1 MRVHCD
7 TSIVTQDLFRHLREH
22 TMSKDESLLLDYTR
36 FVDEVTSDAS
46 KDAEAF
52 TDAIDIIDEQGVPPE
67 RLLTAA
73 LGICAEG
80 GEFTEVVKKC
90 VFQGKPMDE
99 HTQYHLKRE
108 LGDIMWYISQACIAL
123 DTSMEDVIYMNI
135 EKLEA
140 RYPDGFESF
149 RSENRS
155 EGDI

>member
-1 MRVHCD
+1 
-7 TSIVTQDLFRHLREH
+7 
-22 TMSKDESLLLDYTR
+22 MSDNELLLDYTR

-46 KDAEAF
+46 KDSEAF
-52 TDAIDIIDEQGVPPE
+52 TEALDIIEETSSVPPE

-90 VFQGKPMDE
+90 LFQGKPMDE
-99 HTQYHLKRE
+99 HTVYHLKRE
-108 LGDIMWYISQACIAL
+108 LGDVMWYISQACIAL
-123 DTSMEDVIYMNI
+123 DTSIEDVIYMNI

-155 EGDI
+155 AGDI

>member
-1 MRVHCD
+1 M
-7 TSIVTQDLFRHLREH
+7 
-22 TMSKDESLLLDYTR
+22 
-36 FVDEVTSDAS
+36 
-46 KDAEAF
+46 
-52 TDAIDIIDEQGVPPE
+52 
-67 RLLTAA
+67 TAA

-108 LGDIMWYISQACIAL
+108 LGDICWYIAQACIAL
-123 DTSMEDVIYMNI
+123 DISIEDVLHMNI

-140 RYPDGFESF
+140 RYPDGFEAF
-149 RSENRS
+149 RSNNRS

>member
-1 MRVHCD
+1 MSD
-7 TSIVTQDLFRHLREH
+7 TE
-22 TMSKDESLLLDYTR
+22 LLLDYTR

-46 KDAEAF
+46 KDSESF
-52 TDAIDIIDEQGVPPE
+52 LDALDIIEETSGVPTE

-73 LGICAEG
+73 LGISAEG

-99 HTQYHLKRE
+99 HTVYHMKRE

-123 DTSMEDVIYMNI
+123 DTSIEDIIYMNI

-140 RYPDGFESF
+140 RYPDGFEAF
-149 RSENRS
+149 RSNNRS
-155 EGDI
+155 EGDV

>member
-1 MRVHCD
+1 
-7 TSIVTQDLFRHLREH
+7 
-22 TMSKDESLLLDYTR
+22 MSQENFLLDYTR
-36 FVDEVTSDAS
+36 FVDEVTSEES
-46 KDAEAF
+46 KDPQAF
-52 TDAIDIIDEQGVPPE
+52 QDSLDIIDETSGVPPE
-67 RLLTAA
+67 RLITAA

-99 HTQYHLKRE
+99 HTVYHMKRE
-108 LGDIMWYISQACIAL
+108 LGDLCWYISQACIAL
-123 DTSMEDVIYMNI
+123 DSSIEEVIYMNI

-149 RSENRS
+149 RSNNRS